1 MKSTRLLENNL
12 LLIVEVLMAIKK
24 IPFDSRE
31 QWLELRKQ
39 GIGGS
44 DAAAV
49 VGLSKWSS
57 PLAVYADKLGI
68 IPEREDNEAM
78 RQGRDLEAYVAERFM
93 EQTGLKVRREN
104 HILINE
110 ERPFMFANIDRRI
123 VGEDEGLECKTTSVY
138 NRTDFEGGDVP
149 PEYYAQCQHY
159 MAVTGWRVWHLAI
172 LVLNKGFYVFRVER
186 NEEDIQALIKA
197 EQEFW
202 ENNVLAGIPPE
213 PLEHDSET
221 LIKLYPNSHDTY
233 IPLYGVSKELLELN
247 EKKKAAK
254 DLEEE
259 IKNLENRVKATLGD
273 AGEGSDDNFIVT
285 WKSQSRTS
293 LDGTR
298 LKKELPDVYET
309 YSKESSFRV
318 LRIKE
323 SKQGA
328 IPTKEEKVS

>member
-1 MKSTRLLENNL
+1 MG
-12 LLIVEVLMAIKK
+12 IKK
-24 IPFDSRE
+24 IAFNSRE
-31 QWLELRKQ
+31 EWLELRKQ

-138 NRTDFEGGDVP
+138 NKTDFEGGDVP
-149 PEYYAQCQHY
+149 PEYYVQCQHY
-159 MAVTGWRVWHLAI
+159 MAVTGWNVWHLAV
-172 LVLNKGFYVFRVER
+172 LVLNRGFYVFRVER

-309 YSKESSFRV
+309 YSKESSFRA

>member
-1 MKSTRLLENNL
+1 MG
-12 LLIVEVLMAIKK
+12 IKK
-24 IPFDSRE
+24 IAFNSRE
-31 QWLELRKQ
+31 EWLELRKQ

-323 SKQGA
+323 SKQNA
-328 IPTKEEKVS
+328 MPKEEQVS